1 MAICYG
7 LPSATP
13 ERAPVGRRLP
23 RHVLNEDVFR
33 SALIRERK
41 RADRSHRH
49 LQLVRLELSRDP
61 GPDGSGAWAAA
72 IDSVVA
78 ATDETDV
85 LGWLEPGVALGVL
98 LSDVPASEVVGPPG
112 AVAARIG
119 GELGARLQPGAVAQF
134 SVRVH
139 AYPGRDGQDG
149 PSGGVRDPIFN
160 PELSSRGRRGWNYDG
175 IKRAV
180 DLVGSLFLLVALS
193 PLLALIAVL
202 VTLGSP
208 GPVFFRQPRIGHM
221 MKRFTMLKFRT
232 MQVDADP
239 KLHQEFVSRF
249 IRSSGKVDEPGATL
263 FKLTG
268 DPRVTPIGRLLR
280 KTSLDE
286 LPQLWNVLRGEMSL
300 IGPRPPL
307 PYELVEYKLWHR
319 RRLVEAKPGITGLW
333 QVAGRSRTTFDEM
346 VRLDLRYARGRSFW
360 TDIKILLA
368 TPAAVISGK
377 GAC

>member
-1 MAICYG
+1 MRVHVY
-7 LPSATP
+7 P
-13 ERAPVGRRLP
+13 ERDG
-23 RHVLNEDVFR
+23 EDG
-33 SALIRERK
+33 
-41 RADRSHRH
+41 
-49 LQLVRLELSRDP
+49 P
-61 GPDGSGAWAAA
+61 GG
-72 IDSVVA
+72 
-78 ATDETDV
+78 
-85 LGWLEPGVALGVL
+85 GVL
-98 LSDVPASEVVGPPG
+98 
-112 AVAARIG
+112 
-119 GELGARLQPGAVAQF
+119 
-134 SVRVH
+134 
-139 AYPGRDGQDG
+139 
-149 PSGGVRDPIFN
+149 DPIFD
-160 PELSSRGRRGWNYDG
+160 PELGSHGRRGWNYDG

-193 PLLALIAVL
+193 PLLALIAIL

-208 GPVFFRQPRIGHM
+208 GPVFFRQQRIGHM

>member
-7 LPSATP
+7 LQSTAPGS
-13 ERAPVGRRLP
+13 APVGRPLP

-33 SALIRERK
+33 SVLIRERK
-41 RADRSHRH
+41 RADRSHRPV
-49 LQLVRLELSRDP
+49 QLVRLHLSRDP
-61 GPDGSGAWAAA
+61 GPAGAGMWAAA

-78 ATDETDV
+78 ATAETDV
-85 LGWLEPGVALGVL
+85 LGWLESGVAIGVL
-98 LSDVPASEVVGPPG
+98 LSDVSESEALGPLG
-112 AVAARIG
+112 AAAARIG
-119 GELGARLQPGAVAQF
+119 GELGARLQPGALAKF
-134 SVRVH
+134 SMRVH
-139 AYPGRDGQDG
+139 VYPEPD
-149 PSGGVRDPIFN
+149 VLDPLFH
-160 PELSSRGRRGWNYDG
+160 PELGSRGQRCWNYDAM
-175 IKRAV
+175 KRAL
-180 DLVGSLFLLVALS
+180 DLTGSLFLLVVLS
-193 PLLALIAVL
+193 PLLALIAIL

-208 GPVFFRQPRIGHM
+208 GPVFFRQQRIGHM

-232 MQVDADP
+232 MHVDADP

-249 IRSSGKVDEPGATL
+249 IRSSGTIDEPATTL
-263 FKLTG
+263 FKLTR

-286 LPQLWNVLRGEMSL
+286 LPQFWNVLRGEMSL

-307 PYELVEYKLWHR
+307 PYELVEYQLWHR

-333 QVAGRSRTTFDEM
+333 QIAGRSRTTFDEM
-346 VRLDLRYARGRSFW
+346 VRLDLRYARGRSLW

>member
-41 RADRSHRH
+41 R
-49 LQLVRLELSRDP
+49 RDP
-61 GPDGSGAWAAA
+61 GADGSGVWAAA

-78 ATDETDV
+78 ATAETDV

-134 SVRVH
+134 SMRVH

-175 IKRAV
+175 IKRAF

-249 IRSSGKVDEPGATL
+249 IRSSGKVDAPGTAL